1 MVLSLINHHITLL
14 GYAPDPRPSMQA
26 AYALARRAVALDAR
40 NEYAHWALG
49 ISCWALE
56 QFDESLAALDR
67 AVALNPNCSLAY
79 GSRGTLL
86 AILGQSDA
94 GIEDQEIAINSNP
107 LDPSIFFRFSGVALA
122 HYAADRFDLT
132 IEWANRA
139 LHHNDEWYL
148 AHFLKIA
155 SFVALEDSTKANDA
169 AEACPRLIPTV
180 SVDLLER
187 MPLQSKTK
195 MAALRTKL
203 VHAGVPR
210 IVAA

>member
-1 MVLSLINHHITLL
+1 M
-14 GYAPDPRPSMQA
+14 
-26 AYALARRAVALDAR
+26 ARRAVTLDAR

-107 LDPSIFFRFSGVALA
+107 LDPSILFRFSGVALA

-187 MPLQSKTK
+187 MPLQRKTK
-195 MAALRTKL
+195 MAELRTKL
-203 VHAGVPR
+203 VLAGVPR